1 MIDFCQL
8 KGNLLAMHIVVIGA
22 GVIGSS
28 ISLQLKRLG
37 HDVTVVDRNSG
48 AGLGS
53 TSASSAVVRFNY
65 STFDA
70 VALAW
75 ESYFLWKEFKALI
88 DGTNNY
94 SKNPLENSQEHYAHL
109 EDRGYVML
117 DVPVLSNEN
126 TMKLFDRAKV
136 PYEIWDS
143 KTLKENM
150 PGIDAGRYWPNKP
163 VKSDAFWDEATEEIG
178 GIFSKHGG
186 YVSDPL
192 LAAQNFAAAAKREG
206 VNFRFKKA
214 IVGVEKDATT
224 GRVSGVCVKDFDN
237 QNKKVLDSGEELIAA
252 DAVVNVAGPWSTL
265 INQMAGAGG
274 DFTVEL
280 KPLRAEVHQIST
292 PKDIL
297 KGPIMGDLDLGT
309 YVRSGPGGITLVGG
323 TEPECD
329 ELEWVEPD
337 KVDEVNMT
345 RTVEVFES
353 QTYRFARRFPAAQIP
368 SSPVGVVG
376 VYDVSSDWTPIYDKT
391 DVPGFYV
398 AIGTSGNQFKNATGA
413 GLIMAH
419 LITEVENGAEHDKN
433 PVVYNCINTK
443 LAINLGTFSR
453 KRARNTTSGTVMG

>member
-1 MIDFCQL
+1 
-8 KGNLLAMHIVVIGA
+8 MHAVVIGA

-28 ISLQLKRLG
+28 IALQLKRLG
-37 HDVTVVDRNSG
+37 HDVTVVDRNSA
-48 AGLGS
+48 AGMGS

-70 VALAW
+70 VMLSW
-75 ESYFLWKEFKALI
+75 ESYFLWKEFKDLI
-88 DGTNNY
+88 DGTNGY
-94 SKNPLENSQEHYAHL
+94 SNNPKANSQDHYAHL

-126 TMKLFDRAKV
+126 TMKLFDRAGI

-143 KTLKENM
+143 NQLKVGM

-163 VKSDAFWDEATEEIG
+163 VKSDEFWSEAKEKLG
-178 GIFSKHGG
+178 AIFSKHGG

-206 VNFRFKKA
+206 VNFKFKKA
-214 IVGVEKDATT
+214 VVGIEKKD
-224 GRVSGVCVKDFDN
+224 GKVCAVKVFDFDS
-237 QNKKVLDSGEELIAA
+237 QNKSALKTGEEVITA
-252 DAVVNVAGPWSTL
+252 DVVVNVAGPWSTL
-265 INQMAGAGG
+265 INQMAGAGS

-297 KGPIMGDLDLGT
+297 PGPIMGDLDLGT

-329 ELEWVEPD
+329 VLEWVEPD

-368 SSPVGVVG
+368 STPVGVVG

-398 AIGTSGNQFKNATGA
+398 AIGTSGNQFKNAPGA
-413 GLIMAH
+413 GLVMAH
-419 LITEVENGAEHDKN
+419 LINQVENGADHDKN
-433 PVVYNCINTK
+433 PVVYSCQKTNK
-443 LAINLGTFSR
+443 EINLGTFSR

>member
-1 MIDFCQL
+1 
-8 KGNLLAMHIVVIGA
+8 MHAVVIGA

-28 ISLQLKRLG
+28 IALQLKRLG
-37 HDVTVVDRNSG
+37 HDVTVVERNSA
-48 AGLGS
+48 AGMGS

-70 VALAW
+70 VALSW
-75 ESYFLWKEFKALI
+75 ESYFLWKEFKELI
-88 DGTNNY
+88 DGTNSY
-94 SKNPLENSQEHYAHL
+94 SSKPLNNSQEHYAHL

-117 DVPVLSNEN
+117 DVPVLSNDK
-126 TMKLFDRAKV
+126 TMALFDRAGI

-143 KTLKENM
+143 NTLKTRM
-150 PGIDAGRYWPNKP
+150 VGIDAGRYWPNKP
-163 VKSDAFWDEATEEIG
+163 VKSDEFFNEATEELG
-178 GIFSKHGG
+178 AIFSKHGG

-206 VNFRFKKA
+206 VNFKFRKAVVGIEKK
-214 IVGVEKDATT
+214 D
-224 GRVSGVCVKDFDN
+224 GRVSGVKLSDFDS
-237 QNKKVLDSGEELIAA
+237 QSKKALETGDEVINA
-252 DAVVNVAGPWSTL
+252 DVVVNVAGPWSTL
-265 INQMAGAGG
+265 INQMAGAGS
-274 DFTVEL
+274 DFTMEL

-297 KGPIMGDLDLGT
+297 PGPIMGDLDLGT

-368 SSPVGVVG
+368 STPVGVVG

-398 AIGTSGNQFKNATGA
+398 AIGTSGNQFKNAPGA

-419 LITEVENGAEHDKN
+419 LINQVEKGADHDN
-433 PVVYNCINTK
+433 QAVVYQCTK
-443 LAINLGTFSR
+443 SKSAINLGTFSR
-453 KRARNTTSGTVMG
+453 KRARNLTSGTVMG

>member
-1 MIDFCQL
+1 
-8 KGNLLAMHIVVIGA
+8 MHAVVIGA

-28 ISLQLKRLG
+28 IALQLKRLG
-37 HDVTVVDRNSG
+37 HDVTVVERNSA
-48 AGLGS
+48 AGMGS

-70 VALAW
+70 VALSW
-75 ESYFLWKEFKALI
+75 ESYFLWKEFKELI
-88 DGTNNY
+88 DGTNSY
-94 SKNPLENSQEHYAHL
+94 SSKPLSNSQEHYAHL

-117 DVPVLSNEN
+117 DVPVLSNDK
-126 TMKLFDRAKV
+126 TMALFDRAGI

-143 KTLKENM
+143 NTLKARM
-150 PGIDAGRYWPNKP
+150 VGIDAGRYWPNKP
-163 VKSDAFWDEATEEIG
+163 VKSDEFFNEASEELG
-178 GIFSKHGG
+178 AIFSKHGG

-206 VNFRFKKA
+206 VNFKFRKAVVGIEKKN
-214 IVGVEKDATT
+214 
-224 GRVSGVCVKDFDN
+224 GRVSGVKLSDFDS
-237 QNKKVLDSGEELIAA
+237 QSKKVLETGDEVINA
-252 DAVVNVAGPWSTL
+252 DVVVNVAGPWSTL
-265 INQMAGAGG
+265 INQMAGAGS
-274 DFTVEL
+274 DFTMEL

-297 KGPIMGDLDLGT
+297 PGPIMGDLDLGT

-398 AIGTSGNQFKNATGA
+398 AIGTSGNQFKNAPGA

-419 LITEVENGAEHDKN
+419 LINQVEKGADHDN
-433 PVVYNCINTK
+433 QAVVYQCTK
-443 LAINLGTFSR
+443 SKSAINLGTFSR
-453 KRARNTTSGTVMG
+453 KRARNLTSGTVMG

>member
-1 MIDFCQL
+1 
-8 KGNLLAMHIVVIGA
+8 MHAVVIGA

-28 ISLQLKRLG
+28 IALQLKRLG
-37 HDVTVVDRNSG
+37 HDVTVIDRASA
-48 AGLGS
+48 AGMGS

-70 VALAW
+70 VALSW
-75 ESYFLWKEFKALI
+75 ESYFLWKEFKELI
-88 DGTNNY
+88 DGTNGY
-94 SKNPLENSQEHYAHL
+94 SRNPLADSQAHYAHL

-117 DVPVLSNEN
+117 DVPVLSNDK
-126 TMKLFDRAKV
+126 TMALFDRAGI

-143 KTLKENM
+143 KTLKERM
-150 PGIDAGRYWPNKP
+150 VGIDAGRYWPNKP
-163 VKSDAFWDEATEEIG
+163 VKSDEFWNEASEELG
-178 GIFSKHGG
+178 AIFSKHGG

-206 VNFRFKKA
+206 VLFKFRKA
-214 IVGVEKDATT
+214 VVGIDKQA
-224 GRVSGVCVKDFDN
+224 GRVCGVQVRDFDS
-237 QNKKVLDSGEELIAA
+237 QNKKVLETGGEAIAA
-252 DAVVNVAGPWSTL
+252 DVIVNVAGPWSTL
-265 INQMAGAGG
+265 INQMAGAGS
-274 DFTVEL
+274 DFTMEL

-297 KGPIMGDLDLGT
+297 PGPIMGDLDLGT

-329 ELEWVEPD
+329 VLEWVEPD

-353 QTYRFARRFPAAQIP
+353 QTYRFARRFPVAQIP
-368 SSPVGVVG
+368 STPVGVVG

-398 AIGTSGNQFKNATGA
+398 AIGTSGNQFKNAPGA

-419 LITEVENGAEHDKN
+419 LINEVEKGADHDN
-433 PVVYNCINTK
+433 QPVVYHCK
-443 LAINLGTFSR
+443 KSKSQINLATFSR
-453 KRARNTTSGTVMG
+453 KRAKNLTSGTVMG

>member
-1 MIDFCQL
+1 
-8 KGNLLAMHIVVIGA
+8 MHAVVIGA

-28 ISLQLKRLG
+28 IALQLRRLG
-37 HDVTVVDRNSG
+37 HDVTVVERNSA
-48 AGLGS
+48 AGMGS

-70 VALAW
+70 VALSW
-75 ESYFLWKEFKALI
+75 ESYFLWKEFKDLI
-88 DGTNNY
+88 DGANGY
-94 SKNPLENSQEHYAHL
+94 AKNPLSNSQEHYAHL

-117 DVPVLSNEN
+117 DVPVLSNEK
-126 TMKLFDRAKV
+126 TMALFDRAGI

-143 KTLKENM
+143 KQLKIGM

-163 VKSDAFWDEATEEIG
+163 VKSDEFWDESSEELG
-178 GIFSKHGG
+178 AIFSKHGG

-192 LAAQNFAAAAKREG
+192 LAAQNFAMAAKREG

-214 IVGVEKDATT
+214 VVGIEKQDGRVCGVKVGDFDSQSKKALDTGVEVIT
-224 GRVSGVCVKDFDN
+224 
-237 QNKKVLDSGEELIAA
+237 A
-252 DAVVNVAGPWSTL
+252 DVVVNVAGPWSTL
-265 INQMAGAGG
+265 INQMAGAGS
-274 DFTVEL
+274 DFTMEL

-297 KGPIMGDLDLGT
+297 PGPIMGDLDLGT
-309 YVRSGPGGITLVGG
+309 YVRSGAGGITLVGG

-329 ELEWVEPD
+329 VLEWVEPD

-368 SSPVGVVG
+368 STPVGVVG

-398 AIGTSGNQFKNATGA
+398 AIGTSGNQFKNAPGA
-413 GLIMAH
+413 GFIMAH
-419 LITEVENGAEHDKN
+419 LITQVEKGADHDN
-433 PVVYNCINTK
+433 QPVVYQCTK
-443 LAINLGTFSR
+443 SKSAINLGTFSR
-453 KRARNTTSGTVMG
+453 KRERNLTSGTVMG

>member
-1 MIDFCQL
+1 M
-8 KGNLLAMHIVVIGA
+8 VIGA

-28 ISLQLKRLG
+28 IALQLKRLG
-37 HDVTVVDRNSG
+37 HDVTVVERNSA
-48 AGLGS
+48 AGMGS

-70 VALAW
+70 VALSW
-75 ESYFLWKEFKALI
+75 ESYFLWKEFKELI
-88 DGTNNY
+88 DGTNSY
-94 SKNPLENSQEHYAHL
+94 SSKPLNNSQEHYAHL

-117 DVPVLSNEN
+117 DVPVLSNDK
-126 TMKLFDRAKV
+126 TMALFDRAGI

-143 KTLKENM
+143 NTLKARM
-150 PGIDAGRYWPNKP
+150 VGIDAGRYWPNKP
-163 VKSDAFWDEATEEIG
+163 VKSDEFFNEASEELG
-178 GIFSKHGG
+178 AIFSKHGG

-192 LAAQNFAAAAKREG
+192 LAAQNFAMAAKREG
-206 VNFRFKKA
+206 VNFKFRKVVVGIEKNLGRVCGVAVSDFDSQSKKA
-214 IVGVEKDATT
+214 SDT
-224 GRVSGVCVKDFDN
+224 GSQMIK
-237 QNKKVLDSGEELIAA
+237 A
-252 DAVVNVAGPWSTL
+252 DVVVNVAGPWSTL
-265 INQMAGAGG
+265 INQMAGAGS
-274 DFTVEL
+274 DFTMEL

-297 KGPIMGDLDLGT
+297 PGPIMGDLDLGT

-329 ELEWVEPD
+329 VLEWVEPD

-368 SSPVGVVG
+368 STPVGVVG

-398 AIGTSGNQFKNATGA
+398 AIGTSGNQFKNAPGA

-419 LITEVENGAEHDKN
+419 LINQVEKGADHDN
-433 PVVYNCINTK
+433 QAVVYQCTK
-443 LAINLGTFSR
+443 SESAINLGTFSR
-453 KRARNTTSGTVMG
+453 KRARNLTSGTVMG

>member
-1 MIDFCQL
+1 
-8 KGNLLAMHIVVIGA
+8 MHAVVIGA

-28 ISLQLKRLG
+28 IALQLKRLG
-37 HDVTVVDRNSG
+37 HDVTVVDRNSS
-48 AGLGS
+48 AGMGS

-70 VALAW
+70 VALSW
-75 ESYFLWKEFKALI
+75 ESYFLWKEFKELI
-88 DGTNNY
+88 DGTNSY
-94 SKNPLENSQEHYAHL
+94 SSNSLSNSQDHYAHL

-117 DVPVLSNEN
+117 DVPVLSNDK
-126 TMKLFDRAKV
+126 TMALFDRAGI

-143 KTLKENM
+143 NTLKARM
-150 PGIDAGRYWPNKP
+150 VGIDAGRYWPNKP
-163 VKSDAFWDEATEEIG
+163 VKSDEFFNEATEELG
-178 GIFSKHGG
+178 AIFSKHGG

-206 VNFRFKKA
+206 VNFKFRKAVVGIEKKDGRVYGVRISDFDSQSKKA
-214 IVGVEKDATT
+214 LDT
-224 GRVSGVCVKDFDN
+224 GSEV
-237 QNKKVLDSGEELIAA
+237 ITA
-252 DAVVNVAGPWSTL
+252 DVVVNVAGPWSTL
-265 INQMAGAGG
+265 INQMAGAGS
-274 DFTVEL
+274 DFTMEL

-297 KGPIMGDLDLGT
+297 PGPIMGDLDLGT

-329 ELEWVEPD
+329 VLEWVEPD

-368 SSPVGVVG
+368 STPVGVVG

-398 AIGTSGNQFKNATGA
+398 AIGTSGNQFKNAPGA

-419 LITEVENGAEHDKN
+419 LINEVEKGADHDN
-433 PVVYNCINTK
+433 QPVVYQCTK
-443 LAINLGTFSR
+443 SKSAINLATFSR
-453 KRARNTTSGTVMG
+453 KRARNLTSGTVMG

>member
-1 MIDFCQL
+1 
-8 KGNLLAMHIVVIGA
+8 MHAVVIGA

-28 ISLQLKRLG
+28 IALQLKRLG
-37 HDVTVVDRNSG
+37 HDVTVVERNSA
-48 AGLGS
+48 AGMGS

-70 VALAW
+70 VALSW
-75 ESYFLWKEFKALI
+75 ESYFLWKEFKELI
-88 DGTNNY
+88 DGTNSY
-94 SKNPLENSQEHYAHL
+94 SSKPLSNSQEHYAHL

-117 DVPVLSNEN
+117 DVPVLSNDK
-126 TMKLFDRAKV
+126 TMALFDRAGI

-143 KTLKENM
+143 NTLKTRM
-150 PGIDAGRYWPNKP
+150 VGIDAGRYWPNKP
-163 VKSDAFWDEATEEIG
+163 VKSDEFFNEASEELG
-178 GIFSKHGG
+178 AIFSKHGG

-206 VNFRFKKA
+206 VNFKFRKAVVGIEKK
-214 IVGVEKDATT
+214 D
-224 GRVSGVCVKDFDN
+224 GRVSGVRLGDFDS
-237 QNKKVLDSGEELIAA
+237 QSKKALDTGSEVIDA
-252 DAVVNVAGPWSTL
+252 DVVVNVAGPWSTL
-265 INQMAGAGG
+265 INQMAGAGS
-274 DFTVEL
+274 DFTMEL

-297 KGPIMGDLDLGT
+297 PGPIMGDLDLGT

-368 SSPVGVVG
+368 STPVGVVG

-398 AIGTSGNQFKNATGA
+398 AIGTSGNQFKNAPGA

-419 LITEVENGAEHDKN
+419 LINQVEKGADHDN
-433 PVVYNCINTK
+433 QAVVYQCTK
-443 LAINLGTFSR
+443 SKSVINLGTFSR
-453 KRARNTTSGTVMG
+453 KRARNLTSGTVMG

>member
-1 MIDFCQL
+1 
-8 KGNLLAMHIVVIGA
+8 
-22 GVIGSS
+22 
-28 ISLQLKRLG
+28 
-37 HDVTVVDRNSG
+37 
-48 AGLGS
+48 
-53 TSASSAVVRFNY
+53 
-65 STFDA
+65 
-70 VALAW
+70 
-75 ESYFLWKEFKALI
+75 
-88 DGTNNY
+88 
-94 SKNPLENSQEHYAHL
+94 
-109 EDRGYVML
+109 
-117 DVPVLSNEN
+117 
-126 TMKLFDRAKV
+126 
-136 PYEIWDS
+136 
-143 KTLKENM
+143 M

-192 LAAQNFAAAAKREG
+192 LAAQNFATAAKREG

-214 IVGVEKDATT
+214 IVGIEKDATT
-224 GRVSGVCVKDFDN
+224 GRVAGVRVKDFDN
-237 QNKKVLDSGEELIAA
+237 QNKKVLDSGNELIAA

-265 INQMAGAGG
+265 INQMAGAGS

>member
-1 MIDFCQL
+1 
-8 KGNLLAMHIVVIGA
+8 MHAVVIGA

-28 ISLQLKRLG
+28 IALQLKRLG
-37 HDVTVVDRNSG
+37 HDVTVVDRNSS
-48 AGLGS
+48 AGMGS

-70 VALAW
+70 VALSW
-75 ESYFLWKEFKALI
+75 ESYFLWKEFKELI
-88 DGTNNY
+88 DGTNGY
-94 SKNPLENSQEHYAHL
+94 SSNSLSNSQDHYAHL

-117 DVPVLSNEN
+117 DVPVLSNDK
-126 TMKLFDRAKV
+126 TMALFDRAGI

-143 KTLKENM
+143 NTLKARM
-150 PGIDAGRYWPNKP
+150 VGIDAGRYWPNKP
-163 VKSDAFWDEATEEIG
+163 VKSDEFWSEATEELG
-178 GIFSKHGG
+178 AIFSKHGG

-206 VNFRFKKA
+206 VNFKFRKAVVGIEKKDGRVYGVRISDFDSQSKKA
-214 IVGVEKDATT
+214 LDT
-224 GRVSGVCVKDFDN
+224 GSEV
-237 QNKKVLDSGEELIAA
+237 ITA
-252 DAVVNVAGPWSTL
+252 DVVVNVAGPWSTL
-265 INQMAGAGG
+265 INQMAGAGS
-274 DFTVEL
+274 DFTMEL

-297 KGPIMGDLDLGT
+297 PGPIMGDLDLGT

-329 ELEWVEPD
+329 VLEWVEPD

-368 SSPVGVVG
+368 STPVGVVG

-398 AIGTSGNQFKNATGA
+398 AIGTSGNQFKNAPGA

-419 LITEVENGAEHDKN
+419 LINEVEKGADHDN
-433 PVVYNCINTK
+433 QPVVYQCTK
-443 LAINLGTFSR
+443 SKSAINLATFSR
-453 KRARNTTSGTVMG
+453 KRARNLTSGTVMG

>member
-1 MIDFCQL
+1 
-8 KGNLLAMHIVVIGA
+8 MHAVVIGA

-28 ISLQLKRLG
+28 IALQLKRLG
-37 HDVTVVDRNSG
+37 HDVTVVDRNSA
-48 AGLGS
+48 AGMGS

-70 VALAW
+70 VMLSW
-75 ESYFLWKEFKALI
+75 ESYFLWKEFKDLI
-88 DGTNNY
+88 DGTNGY
-94 SKNPLENSQEHYAHL
+94 SNNPKANSQEHYAHL

-126 TMKLFDRAKV
+126 TMKLFDRAGI

-143 KTLKENM
+143 NKLKVGM

-163 VKSDAFWDEATEEIG
+163 VKSDEFWSEAKEELG
-178 GIFSKHGG
+178 AIFSKHGG

-206 VNFRFKKA
+206 VNFKFKKA
-214 IVGVEKDATT
+214 VVGIEKKD
-224 GRVSGVCVKDFDN
+224 GKVCAVKVFDFDP
-237 QNKKVLDSGEELIAA
+237 QNKSALKTGEEVITA
-252 DAVVNVAGPWSTL
+252 DVVVNVAGPWSTL
-265 INQMAGAGG
+265 INQMAGAGS

-297 KGPIMGDLDLGT
+297 PGPIMGDLDLGT

-329 ELEWVEPD
+329 VLEWVEPD

-368 SSPVGVVG
+368 STPVGVVG

-398 AIGTSGNQFKNATGA
+398 AIGTSGNQFKNAPGA
-413 GLIMAH
+413 GLVMAH
-419 LITEVENGAEHDKN
+419 LINQVENGADHDKN
-433 PVVYNCINTK
+433 PVVYGCQKTNK
-443 LAINLGTFSR
+443 EINLGTFSR

>member
-1 MIDFCQL
+1 
-8 KGNLLAMHIVVIGA
+8 MHAVVIGA

-28 ISLQLKRLG
+28 IALQLRRLG
-37 HDVTVVDRNSG
+37 HDVTVVDRNSS
-48 AGLGS
+48 AGMGS

-70 VALAW
+70 VALSW
-75 ESYFLWKEFKALI
+75 ESYFLWKEFKELI
-88 DGTNNY
+88 DGTNGY
-94 SKNPLENSQEHYAHL
+94 SSNSLSNSQDHYAHL

-117 DVPVLSNEN
+117 DVPVLSNDK
-126 TMKLFDRAKV
+126 TMALFDRAGI

-143 KTLKENM
+143 TTLKARM
-150 PGIDAGRYWPNKP
+150 VGIDAGRYWPNKP
-163 VKSDAFWDEATEEIG
+163 VKSDEFFNEATEELG
-178 GIFSKHGG
+178 AIFSKHGG

-206 VNFRFKKA
+206 VNFKFKKA
-214 IVGVEKDATT
+214 VVGIEKKNGRVCGVE
-224 GRVSGVCVKDFDN
+224 VSDFDS
-237 QNKKVLDSGEELIAA
+237 QSKKALDTGSEVITA
-252 DAVVNVAGPWSTL
+252 DVVVNVAGPWSTL
-265 INQMAGAGG
+265 INQMAGAGS
-274 DFTVEL
+274 DFTMEL

-297 KGPIMGDLDLGT
+297 PGPIMGDLDLGT

-329 ELEWVEPD
+329 VLEWVEPD

-368 SSPVGVVG
+368 STPVGVVG

-398 AIGTSGNQFKNATGA
+398 AIGTSGNQFKNAPGA

-419 LITEVENGAEHDKN
+419 LINEVEKGADHDN
-433 PVVYNCINTK
+433 QPVVYQCTK
-443 LAINLGTFSR
+443 SKSAINLATFSR
-453 KRARNTTSGTVMG
+453 KRARNLTSGTVMG

>member
-1 MIDFCQL
+1 
-8 KGNLLAMHIVVIGA
+8 MHAVVIGA

-28 ISLQLKRLG
+28 IALQLKRLG
-37 HDVTVVDRNSG
+37 HDVTVVDRNSS
-48 AGLGS
+48 AGMGS

-70 VALAW
+70 VALSW
-75 ESYFLWKEFKALI
+75 ESYFLWKEFKELI
-88 DGTNNY
+88 DGTNGY
-94 SKNPLENSQEHYAHL
+94 SSNSLSNSQDHYAHL

-117 DVPVLSNEN
+117 DVPVLSNDK
-126 TMKLFDRAKV
+126 TMALFDRAGI

-143 KTLKENM
+143 TTLKARM
-150 PGIDAGRYWPNKP
+150 VGIDAGRYWPNKP
-163 VKSDAFWDEATEEIG
+163 VKSDEFWSEATEELG
-178 GIFSKHGG
+178 AIFSKHGG

-206 VNFRFKKA
+206 VNFKFRKAVVGIEKKDGR
-214 IVGVEKDATT
+214 VCGVE
-224 GRVSGVCVKDFDN
+224 VSDFDS
-237 QNKKVLDSGEELIAA
+237 QSKKVLDTGSEVITA
-252 DAVVNVAGPWSTL
+252 DVVVNVAGPWSTL
-265 INQMAGAGG
+265 INKMAGAGS
-274 DFTVEL
+274 DFTMEL

-297 KGPIMGDLDLGT
+297 PGPIMGDLDLGT

-329 ELEWVEPD
+329 VLEWVEPD

-368 SSPVGVVG
+368 TTPVGVVG

-398 AIGTSGNQFKNATGA
+398 AIGTSGNQFKNAPGA

-419 LITEVENGAEHDKN
+419 LINEVEKGADHDN
-433 PVVYNCINTK
+433 QPVVYQCTK
-443 LAINLGTFSR
+443 SKSAINLATFSR
-453 KRARNTTSGTVMG
+453 KRARNLTSGTVMG

>member
-1 MIDFCQL
+1 
-8 KGNLLAMHIVVIGA
+8 MHAVVIGA

-28 ISLQLKRLG
+28 IALQLKRLG
-37 HDVTVVDRNSG
+37 HDVTVVDRNSS
-48 AGLGS
+48 AGMGS

-70 VALAW
+70 VALSW
-75 ESYFLWKEFKALI
+75 ESYFLWKEFKELI
-88 DGTNNY
+88 DGTNGY
-94 SKNPLENSQEHYAHL
+94 SSNSLSNSQDHYAHL

-117 DVPVLSNEN
+117 DVPVLSNDK
-126 TMKLFDRAKV
+126 TMALFDRAGI

-143 KTLKENM
+143 NTLKARM
-150 PGIDAGRYWPNKP
+150 VGIDAGRYWPNKP
-163 VKSDAFWDEATEEIG
+163 VKSDEFFNEATEELG
-178 GIFSKHGG
+178 AIFSKHGG

-206 VNFRFKKA
+206 VNFKFRKAVVGIEKKDGRVYGVRISDFDSQSKKA
-214 IVGVEKDATT
+214 LDT
-224 GRVSGVCVKDFDN
+224 GSEV
-237 QNKKVLDSGEELIAA
+237 ITA
-252 DAVVNVAGPWSTL
+252 DVVVNVAGPWSTL
-265 INQMAGAGG
+265 INQMAGAGS
-274 DFTVEL
+274 DFTMEL

-297 KGPIMGDLDLGT
+297 PGPIMGDLDLGT

-329 ELEWVEPD
+329 VLEWVEPD

-368 SSPVGVVG
+368 STPVGVVG

-398 AIGTSGNQFKNATGA
+398 AIGTSGNQFKNAPGA

-419 LITEVENGAEHDKN
+419 LINEVEKGADHDN
-433 PVVYNCINTK
+433 QPVVYQCTK
-443 LAINLGTFSR
+443 SKSAINLATFSR
-453 KRARNTTSGTVMG
+453 KRARNLTSGTVMG

>member
-1 MIDFCQL
+1 
-8 KGNLLAMHIVVIGA
+8 MHAVVIGA

-28 ISLQLKRLG
+28 IALQLKRLG
-37 HDVTVVDRNSG
+37 HDVTVVDRNSA
-48 AGLGS
+48 AGMGS

-70 VALAW
+70 VMLSW
-75 ESYFLWKEFKALI
+75 ESYFLWKEFKDLI
-88 DGTNNY
+88 DGTNGY
-94 SKNPLENSQEHYAHL
+94 SNNPKANSQDHYAHL

-126 TMKLFDRAKV
+126 TMKLFDRAGI

-143 KTLKENM
+143 NKLKVGM

-163 VKSDAFWDEATEEIG
+163 VKSDEFWDEAKEELG
-178 GIFSKHGG
+178 AIFSKHGG

-206 VNFRFKKA
+206 VNFKFKKA
-214 IVGVEKDATT
+214 VIGIEKKD
-224 GRVSGVCVKDFDN
+224 GRVSGVKLNDFDS
-237 QNKKVLDSGEELIAA
+237 QNKKVLDTGSEVIDA
-252 DAVVNVAGPWSTL
+252 DVVVNVAGPWSTL
-265 INQMAGAGG
+265 INQMAGAGS

-297 KGPIMGDLDLGT
+297 PGPIMGDLDLGT

-329 ELEWVEPD
+329 VLEWVEAD

-368 SSPVGVVG
+368 STPVGVVG

-398 AIGTSGNQFKNATGA
+398 AIGTSGNQFKNAPGA
-413 GLIMAH
+413 GLVMAH
-419 LITEVENGAEHDKN
+419 LINQVENGADHDKS
-433 PVVYNCINTK
+433 PVVYSCQKTNK
-443 LAINLGTFSR
+443 EINLGTFSR

>member
-1 MIDFCQL
+1 
-8 KGNLLAMHIVVIGA
+8 MHAVVIGA

-28 ISLQLKRLG
+28 IALQLKRLG
-37 HDVTVVDRNSG
+37 HDVTVVDRNSS
-48 AGLGS
+48 AGMGS

-70 VALAW
+70 VALSW
-75 ESYFLWKEFKALI
+75 ESYFLWKEFKELI
-88 DGTNNY
+88 DGTNGY
-94 SKNPLENSQEHYAHL
+94 SSNSLSNSQDHYAHL

-117 DVPVLSNEN
+117 DVPVLSNDK
-126 TMKLFDRAKV
+126 TMALFDRAGI

-143 KTLKENM
+143 NTLKARM
-150 PGIDAGRYWPNKP
+150 VGIDAGRYWPNKP
-163 VKSDAFWDEATEEIG
+163 VKSDEFFNEATEELG
-178 GIFSKHGG
+178 AIFSKHGG

-206 VNFRFKKA
+206 VNFKFRKAVVGIEKKDGR
-214 IVGVEKDATT
+214 VCGVE
-224 GRVSGVCVKDFDN
+224 VSDFDS
-237 QNKKVLDSGEELIAA
+237 QSKKVLDTGSEVITA
-252 DAVVNVAGPWSTL
+252 DVVVNVAGPWSTL
-265 INQMAGAGG
+265 INKMAGAGS
-274 DFTVEL
+274 DFTMEL

-297 KGPIMGDLDLGT
+297 PGPIMGDLDLGT

-329 ELEWVEPD
+329 VLEWVEPD

-368 SSPVGVVG
+368 STPVGVVG

-398 AIGTSGNQFKNATGA
+398 AIGTSGNQFKNAPGA

-419 LITEVENGAEHDKN
+419 LINEVEKGADHDN
-433 PVVYNCINTK
+433 QPVVYQCTK
-443 LAINLGTFSR
+443 SNSAINLATFSR
-453 KRARNTTSGTVMG
+453 KRARNLTSGTVMG

>member
-1 MIDFCQL
+1 
-8 KGNLLAMHIVVIGA
+8 MHAVVIGA

-28 ISLQLKRLG
+28 IALQLKRLG
-37 HDVTVVDRNSG
+37 HDVTVIDRNSA
-48 AGLGS
+48 AGMGS

-70 VALAW
+70 VALSW
-75 ESYFLWKEFKALI
+75 ESYFLWKEFKDLI
-88 DGTNNY
+88 DGTNGY
-94 SKNPLENSQEHYAHL
+94 SRNPSSNSQEHYAHL

-117 DVPVLSNEN
+117 DVPVLSNDK
-126 TMKLFDRAKV
+126 TMALFDRAGI

-143 KTLKENM
+143 KTLKERM
-150 PGIDAGRYWPNKP
+150 VGIDAGRYWPNKP
-163 VKSDAFWDEATEEIG
+163 VKSDEFWQEATEELG
-178 GIFSKHGG
+178 AIFSKHGG

-206 VNFRFKKA
+206 VVFKFRKAVVGIDKKDGRVCGVKLCDFDSQSKKA
-214 IVGVEKDATT
+214 LETGVEIIT
-224 GRVSGVCVKDFDN
+224 
-237 QNKKVLDSGEELIAA
+237 A
-252 DAVVNVAGPWSTL
+252 DVVVNVAGPWSTL

-274 DFTVEL
+274 DFTMEL

-297 KGPIMGDLDLGT
+297 PGPIMGDLDLGT

-329 ELEWVEPD
+329 VLEWVEPD

-368 SSPVGVVG
+368 STPVGVVG

-398 AIGTSGNQFKNATGA
+398 AIGTSGNQFKNAPGA

-419 LITEVENGAEHDKN
+419 LISEVEKGADHDN
-433 PVVYNCINTK
+433 QPVVYQCTK
-443 LAINLGTFSR
+443 SKSAINLATFSR
-453 KRARNTTSGTVMG
+453 KRGRNLTSGTVMG

>member
-1 MIDFCQL
+1 
-8 KGNLLAMHIVVIGA
+8 MHAVVIGA

-28 ISLQLKRLG
+28 IALQLKRLG
-37 HDVTVVDRNSG
+37 HDVTVVERNSA
-48 AGLGS
+48 AGMGS

-70 VALAW
+70 VALSW
-75 ESYFLWKEFKALI
+75 ESYFLWKEFKELI
-88 DGTNNY
+88 DGTNSY
-94 SKNPLENSQEHYAHL
+94 SSKPLNNSQEHYAHL

-117 DVPVLSNEN
+117 DVPVLSNDK
-126 TMKLFDRAKV
+126 TMALFDRAGI

-143 KTLKENM
+143 NTLKTRM
-150 PGIDAGRYWPNKP
+150 VGIDAGRYWPNKP
-163 VKSDAFWDEATEEIG
+163 VKSDEFFNEASEELG
-178 GIFSKHGG
+178 AIFSKHGG

-206 VNFRFKKA
+206 VNFKFRKAVVGIEKK
-214 IVGVEKDATT
+214 D
-224 GRVSGVCVKDFDN
+224 GRVSGVKLSDFDS
-237 QNKKVLDSGEELIAA
+237 QSKKVLETGGEIINA
-252 DAVVNVAGPWSTL
+252 DVVVNVAGPWSTL
-265 INQMAGAGG
+265 INQMAGAGS
-274 DFTVEL
+274 DFTMEL

-297 KGPIMGDLDLGT
+297 PGPIMGDLDLGT

-329 ELEWVEPD
+329 VLEWVEPD

-368 SSPVGVVG
+368 STPVGVVG

-398 AIGTSGNQFKNATGA
+398 AIGTSGNQFKNAPGA

-419 LITEVENGAEHDKN
+419 LINQVEKGADHDN
-433 PVVYNCINTK
+433 QAVVYNCTK
-443 LAINLGTFSR
+443 SKSAINLGTFSR
-453 KRARNTTSGTVMG
+453 KRARNLTSGTVMG

>member
-1 MIDFCQL
+1 
-8 KGNLLAMHIVVIGA
+8 MHVVVIGA

-28 ISLQLKRLG
+28 IALQLKRLG
-37 HDVTVVDRNSG
+37 HDVTVVERNSA
-48 AGLGS
+48 AGMGS

-70 VALAW
+70 VALSW
-75 ESYFLWKEFKALI
+75 ESYFLWKEFKELI
-88 DGTNNY
+88 DGTNSY
-94 SKNPLENSQEHYAHL
+94 SSKPLNNSQEHYAHL

-117 DVPVLSNEN
+117 DVPVLSNDK
-126 TMKLFDRAKV
+126 TMALFDRAGI

-143 KTLKENM
+143 NTLKTRM
-150 PGIDAGRYWPNKP
+150 VGIDAGRYWPNKP
-163 VKSDAFWDEATEEIG
+163 VKSDEFFNEASEELG
-178 GIFSKHGG
+178 AIFSKHGG

-206 VNFRFKKA
+206 VNFKFRKAVVGIEKKN
-214 IVGVEKDATT
+214 
-224 GRVSGVCVKDFDN
+224 GRVSGVKLSDFDS
-237 QNKKVLDSGEELIAA
+237 QSKKALETGDEVIDA
-252 DAVVNVAGPWSTL
+252 DVVVNVAGPWSTL
-265 INQMAGAGG
+265 INQMAGAGS
-274 DFTVEL
+274 DFTMEL

-297 KGPIMGDLDLGT
+297 PGPIMGDLDLGT

-368 SSPVGVVG
+368 STPVGVVG

-398 AIGTSGNQFKNATGA
+398 AIGTSGNQFKNAPGA

-419 LITEVENGAEHDKN
+419 LINQVEKGADHDN
-433 PVVYNCINTK
+433 QAVVYNCTK
-443 LAINLGTFSR
+443 SKSAINLGTFSR
-453 KRARNTTSGTVMG
+453 KRARNLTSGTVMG

>member
-1 MIDFCQL
+1 
-8 KGNLLAMHIVVIGA
+8 MHAVVIGA

-28 ISLQLKRLG
+28 IALQLKRLG
-37 HDVTVVDRNSG
+37 HDVTVVERNSA
-48 AGLGS
+48 AGMGS

-70 VALAW
+70 VALSW
-75 ESYFLWKEFKALI
+75 ESYFLWKEFKDLI
-88 DGTNNY
+88 DGTNGY
-94 SKNPLENSQEHYAHL
+94 AKNSLSNSQEHYAHL

-117 DVPVLSNEN
+117 DVPVLSNEK
-126 TMKLFDRAKV
+126 TMALFDQAGI

-143 KTLKENM
+143 KQLKIGM

-163 VKSDAFWDEATEEIG
+163 VKSDEFFNEASEELG
-178 GIFSKHGG
+178 AIFSKHGG

-192 LAAQNFAAAAKREG
+192 LAAQNFAMAAKREG
-206 VNFRFKKA
+206 VNFKFRKVV
-214 IVGVEKDATT
+214 VGIEKNL
-224 GRVSGVCVKDFDN
+224 GRVCGVAVSDFDS
-237 QNKKVLDSGEELIAA
+237 QSKKPLDTGHEVITA
-252 DAVVNVAGPWSTL
+252 DVVINVAGPWSTL
-265 INQMAGAGG
+265 INQMAGAGS
-274 DFTVEL
+274 DFTMEL

-297 KGPIMGDLDLGT
+297 PGPIMGDLDLGT

-329 ELEWVEPD
+329 ELEWVTPD

-368 SSPVGVVG
+368 STPVGVVG

-398 AIGTSGNQFKNATGA
+398 AIGTSGNQFKNAPGA

-419 LITEVENGAEHDKN
+419 LITQVEKGADHDGE
-433 PVVYNCINTK
+433 PVVYQCTK
-443 LAINLGTFSR
+443 SKSVINLGTFSR
-453 KRARNTTSGTVMG
+453 KRARNLTSGTVMG

>member
-1 MIDFCQL
+1 
-8 KGNLLAMHIVVIGA
+8 MHAVVIGA

-28 ISLQLKRLG
+28 IALQLKRLG
-37 HDVTVVDRNSG
+37 HDVTVVDRNSA
-48 AGLGS
+48 AGMGS

-70 VALAW
+70 VMLSW
-75 ESYFLWKEFKALI
+75 ESYFLWKEFKDLI
-88 DGTNNY
+88 DGTNGY
-94 SKNPLENSQEHYAHL
+94 SNNPKANSQDHYAHL

-126 TMKLFDRAKV
+126 TMKLFDRAGI

-143 KTLKENM
+143 NQLKVGM

-163 VKSDAFWDEATEEIG
+163 VKSDEFWSEAKEELG
-178 GIFSKHGG
+178 AIFSKHGG

-206 VNFRFKKA
+206 VNFKFKKA
-214 IVGVEKDATT
+214 VVGIEKKDGKVCAVK
-224 GRVSGVCVKDFDN
+224 VSDFDSQSKRALN
-237 QNKKVLDSGEELIAA
+237 TGEEVITA
-252 DAVVNVAGPWSTL
+252 DVVVNVAGPWSTL
-265 INQMAGAGG
+265 INQMAGAGS

-297 KGPIMGDLDLGT
+297 PGPIMGDLDLGT

-329 ELEWVEPD
+329 VLEWFGPD

-368 SSPVGVVG
+368 STPVGVVG

-398 AIGTSGNQFKNATGA
+398 AIGTSGNQFKNAPGA
-413 GLIMAH
+413 GLVMAH
-419 LITEVENGAEHDKN
+419 LINQVENGADHDKN
-433 PVVYNCINTK
+433 PVVYSCQKTNK
-443 LAINLGTFSR
+443 EINLGTFSR

>member
-1 MIDFCQL
+1 
-8 KGNLLAMHIVVIGA
+8 MHVVVIGA

-28 ISLQLKRLG
+28 IALQLKRLG
-37 HDVTVVDRNSG
+37 HDVTVVERNSA
-48 AGLGS
+48 AGMGS

-70 VALAW
+70 VALSW
-75 ESYFLWKEFKALI
+75 ESYFLWKEFKELI
-88 DGTNNY
+88 DGTNSY
-94 SKNPLENSQEHYAHL
+94 SSKPLNNSQEHYAHL

-117 DVPVLSNEN
+117 DVPVLSNDK
-126 TMKLFDRAKV
+126 TMALFDRAGI

-143 KTLKENM
+143 NTLKARM
-150 PGIDAGRYWPNKP
+150 VGIDAGRYWPNKP
-163 VKSDAFWDEATEEIG
+163 VKSDEFFNEASEELG
-178 GIFSKHGG
+178 AIFSKHGG

-206 VNFRFKKA
+206 VNFKFRKAVVGIEKKN
-214 IVGVEKDATT
+214 
-224 GRVSGVCVKDFDN
+224 GRVSGVKLSDFDS
-237 QNKKVLDSGEELIAA
+237 QSKKALETGDEVINA
-252 DAVVNVAGPWSTL
+252 DVVVNVAGPWSTL
-265 INQMAGAGG
+265 INQMAGAGS
-274 DFTVEL
+274 DFTMEL

-297 KGPIMGDLDLGT
+297 PGPIMGDLDLGT

-419 LITEVENGAEHDKN
+419 LITQVENGAEHDKN

>member
-1 MIDFCQL
+1 
-8 KGNLLAMHIVVIGA
+8 MHAVVIGA

-28 ISLQLKRLG
+28 IALQLRRLG
-37 HDVTVVDRNSG
+37 HDVTVVERNSA
-48 AGLGS
+48 AGMGS

-70 VALAW
+70 VALSW
-75 ESYFLWKEFKALI
+75 ESYFLWKEFKDLI
-88 DGTNNY
+88 DGANGY
-94 SKNPLENSQEHYAHL
+94 AKNPLSNSQDHYAQL

-117 DVPVLSNEN
+117 DVPVLSNEK
-126 TMKLFDRAKV
+126 TMALFDRAGI

-143 KTLKENM
+143 KQLKIGM

-163 VKSDAFWDEATEEIG
+163 VKSDEFWDEANQELG
-178 GIFSKHGG
+178 AIFSKHGG

-192 LAAQNFAAAAKREG
+192 LAAQNFAMAAKREG
-206 VNFRFKKA
+206 VNFKFRKVV
-214 IVGVEKDATT
+214 VGIEKNL
-224 GRVSGVCVKDFDN
+224 GRVCAVVVSDFDS
-237 QNKKVLDSGEELIAA
+237 QSKKPINTGHEVIAA
-252 DAVVNVAGPWSTL
+252 DVVINVAGPWSTL
-265 INQMAGAGG
+265 INQMAGAGS
-274 DFTVEL
+274 DFTMEL

-297 KGPIMGDLDLGT
+297 PGPIMGDLDLGT
-309 YVRSGPGGITLVGG
+309 YVRSGAGGITLVGG

-329 ELEWVEPD
+329 VLEWVEPD

-368 SSPVGVVG
+368 STPVGVVG

-398 AIGTSGNQFKNATGA
+398 AIGTSGNQFKNAPGA
-413 GLIMAH
+413 GFIMAH
-419 LITEVENGAEHDKN
+419 LITQVEKGADHDN
-433 PVVYNCINTK
+433 QPVVYQCTK
-443 LAINLGTFSR
+443 SKSAINLGTFSR
-453 KRARNTTSGTVMG
+453 KRERNLTSGTVMG

>member
-1 MIDFCQL
+1 
-8 KGNLLAMHIVVIGA
+8 MHAVVIGA

-28 ISLQLKRLG
+28 IALQLRRLG
-37 HDVTVVDRNSG
+37 HDVTVVERNSA
-48 AGLGS
+48 AGMGS

-70 VALAW
+70 VALSW
-75 ESYFLWKEFKALI
+75 ESYFLWKEFKDLI
-88 DGTNNY
+88 DGTNGY
-94 SKNPLENSQEHYAHL
+94 AKNSLSNSQEHYAHL

-117 DVPVLSNEN
+117 DVPVLSNEK
-126 TMKLFDRAKV
+126 TMALFDQAGI

-143 KTLKENM
+143 KQLKIGM

-163 VKSDAFWDEATEEIG
+163 VRSDEFFNEASEELG
-178 GIFSKHGG
+178 AIFSKHGG

-192 LAAQNFAAAAKREG
+192 LAAQNFAMAAKREG
-206 VNFRFKKA
+206 VNFKFRKVVVS
-214 IVGVEKDATT
+214 IEKNL
-224 GRVSGVCVKDFDN
+224 GRVCGVVVSDFDS
-237 QNKKVLDSGEELIAA
+237 QSKKPLDTGHEVIAA
-252 DAVVNVAGPWSTL
+252 DVVINVAGPWSTL
-265 INQMAGAGG
+265 INQMAGAGS
-274 DFTVEL
+274 DFTMEL

-297 KGPIMGDLDLGT
+297 PGPIMGDLDLGT

-329 ELEWVEPD
+329 ALEWVTPD

-368 SSPVGVVG
+368 STPVGVVG

-398 AIGTSGNQFKNATGA
+398 AIGTSGNQFKNAPGT

-419 LITEVENGAEHDKN
+419 LITQVEKGADHDSE
-433 PVVYNCINTK
+433 PVVYKCTK
-443 LAINLGTFSR
+443 SKSVINLGTFSR
-453 KRARNTTSGTVMG
+453 KRARNLTSGTVMG

>member
-1 MIDFCQL
+1 
-8 KGNLLAMHIVVIGA
+8 MHAVVIGA

-28 ISLQLKRLG
+28 IALQLRRLG
-37 HDVTVVDRNSG
+37 HDVTVVDRNSS
-48 AGLGS
+48 AGMGS

-70 VALAW
+70 VALSW
-75 ESYFLWKEFKALI
+75 ESYFLWKEFKELI
-88 DGTNNY
+88 DGTNSY
-94 SKNPLENSQEHYAHL
+94 SSNSLSNSQDHYAHL

-117 DVPVLSNEN
+117 DVPVLSNDK
-126 TMKLFDRAKV
+126 TMALFDRAGI

-143 KTLKENM
+143 TTLKARM
-150 PGIDAGRYWPNKP
+150 VGIDAGRYWPNKP
-163 VKSDAFWDEATEEIG
+163 VKSDEFWSEATEELG
-178 GIFSKHGG
+178 AIFSKHGG

-206 VNFRFKKA
+206 VNFKFRKAVVGIEKKDGRVYGVRISDFDSQSKKA
-214 IVGVEKDATT
+214 LDT
-224 GRVSGVCVKDFDN
+224 GSEV
-237 QNKKVLDSGEELIAA
+237 ITA
-252 DAVVNVAGPWSTL
+252 DVVVNVAGPWSTL
-265 INQMAGAGG
+265 INQMAGAGS
-274 DFTVEL
+274 DFTMEL

-297 KGPIMGDLDLGT
+297 PGPIMGDLDLGT

-329 ELEWVEPD
+329 VLEWVEPD

-368 SSPVGVVG
+368 STPVGVVG

-398 AIGTSGNQFKNATGA
+398 AIGTSGNQFKNAPGA

-419 LITEVENGAEHDKN
+419 LINEVEKGADHDN
-433 PVVYNCINTK
+433 QPVVYQCTK
-443 LAINLGTFSR
+443 SKSAINLATFSR
-453 KRARNTTSGTVMG
+453 KRARNLTSGTVMG

>member
-1 MIDFCQL
+1 
-8 KGNLLAMHIVVIGA
+8 MHAVVIGA

-28 ISLQLKRLG
+28 IALQLRRLG
-37 HDVTVVDRNSG
+37 HDVTVVERNSA
-48 AGLGS
+48 AGMGS

-70 VALAW
+70 VALSW
-75 ESYFLWKEFKALI
+75 ESYFLWKEFKDLI
-88 DGTNNY
+88 DGANGY
-94 SKNPLENSQEHYAHL
+94 AKNPLSNSQEHYAHL

-117 DVPVLSNEN
+117 DVPVLSNEK
-126 TMKLFDRAKV
+126 TMALFDRAGI

-143 KTLKENM
+143 KQLKIGM

-163 VKSDAFWDEATEEIG
+163 VKSDEFWDESSEELG
-178 GIFSKHGG
+178 AIFSKHGG

-192 LAAQNFAAAAKREG
+192 LAAQNFAMAAKREG

-214 IVGVEKDATT
+214 VVGIEKQD
-224 GRVSGVCVKDFDN
+224 GRVCGVKVKDFDS
-237 QNKKVLDSGEELIAA
+237 QSKKALDTGVEVITA
-252 DAVVNVAGPWSTL
+252 DVVVNVAGPWSTL
-265 INQMAGAGG
+265 INQMAGAGS
-274 DFTVEL
+274 DFTMEL

-297 KGPIMGDLDLGT
+297 PGPIMGDLDLGT

-329 ELEWVEPD
+329 ELEWVTPD

-368 SSPVGVVG
+368 STPVGVVG

-398 AIGTSGNQFKNATGA
+398 AIGTSGNQFKNAPGA
-413 GLIMAH
+413 GFIMAH
-419 LITEVENGAEHDKN
+419 LITQVEKGADHDN
-433 PVVYNCINTK
+433 QPVVYQCTK
-443 LAINLGTFSR
+443 SKSAINLGTFSR
-453 KRARNTTSGTVMG
+453 KRERNLTSGTVMG